1 MRKDLILTPEE
12 RLSKQKRL
20 EENRR
25 MRSAQTN
32 ININDIKIES
42 IEEFPSVSVNYAP
55 VSEKNFYKIIKTNT

>member
-42 IEEFPSVSVNYAP
+42 IEEFPSVSVNYPP
-55 VSEKNFYKIIKTNT
+55 VSGKSFYKIIKTNT

>member
-42 IEEFPSVSVNYAP
+42 IEEFPSVSVNYPP
-55 VSEKNFYKIIKTNT
+55 VSEKSFYKIIKTNT